1 MFSVYLLHTNRTGFT
16 LLKVWEDGW
25 IDRMGAPRVL
35 AFVLTGAMLFGV
47 ALLIDLCRRG
57 VARLMRPIWQPLL
70 VWVDRG
76 WERLI
81 QALTP
86 GHEAASRVGVGR

>member
-47 ALLIDLCRRG
+47 ALLIDLCRWG

-81 QALTP
+81 QAFTP

>member
-25 IDRMGAPRVL
+25 VCRVGAPRVV

-57 VARLMRPIWQPLL
+57 LARLTRPVWRPLL
-70 VWVDRG
+70 AWMDRG
-76 WERLI
+76 WERLL
-81 QALTP
+81 QALAP
-86 GHEAASRVGVGR
+86 ERPAA